1 MKKFLILL
9 IIAVIST
16 ACCEMPTSTTS
27 TTSNEITYSLEYA
40 KIPSKVYKVYGFN
53 SHTMLSV
60 FELDGHE
67 YIVNMYSDYFIH
79 SPSCKCHK
87 EIKTEKETCTS
98 SDLSS
103 LYSW

>member
-16 ACCEMPTSTTS
+16 ACCEMPAS
-27 TTSNEITYSLEYA
+27 TTSNEITYSSDYS
-40 KIPSKVYKVYGFN
+40 KISSKVYRVYGYS
-53 SHTMLSV
+53 SHTLLSV

-79 SPSCKCHK
+79 SPNCKCYK
-87 EIKTEKETCTS
+87 ETKPEKEPCTS

>member
-16 ACCEMPTSTTS
+16 ACCEMPAS
-27 TTSNEITYSLEYA
+27 TTSNKVTYAPNYSE
-40 KIPSKVYKVYGFN
+40 IPSKVYKVYGFS

-67 YIVNMYSDYFIH
+67 YIVNMFSDYFIH
-79 SPSCKCHK
+79 SPNCKCHK
-87 EIKTEKETCTS
+87 ETKSENETCTS
-98 SDLSS
+98 SDLSL

>member
-27 TTSNEITYSLEYA
+27 DEITYSQEYT
-40 KIPSKVYKVYGFN
+40 KIPSSVYKVYGYGGDF
-53 SHTMLSV
+53 TMICV
-60 FELDGHE
+60 CEIEEHE
-67 YIVNMYSDYFIH
+67 YIINMFNDYFIH
-79 SPSCKCHK
+79 SPNCKCNK
-87 EIKTEKETCTS
+87 ETKLEKETCTS

>member
-9 IIAVIST
+9 IIAIISI
-16 ACCEMPTSTTS
+16 ACCEITASTTS
-27 TTSNEITYSLEYA
+27 DEITYSQEYT
-40 KIPSKVYKVYGFN
+40 KIPSSVYKVYAYG
-53 SHTMLSV
+53 SHTVFSV

-79 SPSCKCHK
+79 SPNCKCHK
-87 EIKTEKETCTS
+87 ETKPEKETCTS
-98 SDLSS
+98 LDLSS

>member
-16 ACCEMPTSTTS
+16 ACCEMPAS
-27 TTSNEITYSLEYA
+27 TTSNEITYSSDYSE
-40 KIPSKVYKVYGFN
+40 IPSKVYKVYGYN
-53 SHTMLSV
+53 HYTLLNV

-79 SPSCKCHK
+79 SPNCKCHK
-87 EIKTEKETCTS
+87 EKEPCTS

>member
-16 ACCEMPTSTTS
+16 ACCEMSTSTTS
-27 TTSNEITYSLEYA
+27 DKITYSSDYTN
-40 KIPSKVYKVYGFN
+40 IPSKVYIVCGY
-53 SHTMLSV
+53 SSRTQLSV

-79 SPSCKCHK
+79 SPNCKCHK
-87 EIKTEKETCTS
+87 EKETCIS
-98 SDLSS
+98 SDSSS

>member
-16 ACCEMPTSTTS
+16 ACCEMPVSTPS
-27 TTSNEITYSLEYA
+27 DE
-40 KIPSKVYKVYGFN
+40 IPSKVYRVYGYS
-53 SHTMLSV
+53 SHTQLSV

-79 SPSCKCHK
+79 SPNCKCHK
-87 EIKTEKETCTS
+87 EKETCTS

>member
-27 TTSNEITYSLEYA
+27 TKVTYSSDYSE
-40 KIPSKVYKVYGFN
+40 IPSKVYKVYGYS
-53 SHTMLSV
+53 SHTLLSV

-79 SPSCKCHK
+79 SPNCKCHK
-87 EIKTEKETCTS
+87 EKEPCTS
-98 SDLSS
+98 SDSSS

>member
-16 ACCEMPTSTTS
+16 ACCEMPAS
-27 TTSNEITYSLEYA
+27 TTSNEITHSSDYSE
-40 KIPSKVYKVYGFN
+40 IPSKVYKVYGYG
-53 SHTMLSV
+53 SHTLLSV

-79 SPSCKCHK
+79 Y
-87 EIKTEKETCTS
+87 
-98 SDLSS
+98 LSS
-103 LYSW
+103 FHSFR